1 MQCLAAIWKTESIC
15 MSLKV
20 EALAIPDVKLVT
32 PPRFGDDRGF
42 FSETYNAERFKAA
55 GIDADFIQDNH
66 SLSAQS
72 GTVRGLHFQAPPF
85 AQAKLVRVLRGAIL
99 DVAVDARKSSPTYGQ
114 WVSAEL
120 SAENG
125 VQIYVPRG
133 FLHGFATLE
142 PDTEIAYKVDNYYSK
157 ECDGA
162 VLWCDETLGIDWG
175 VAKADAM
182 LSEKDANAQAFADFN
197 SPF

>member
-1 MQCLAAIWKTESIC
+1 MKI
-15 MSLKV
+15 

-42 FSETYNAERFKAA
+42 FSETYNAEKFKAA
-55 GIDADFIQDNH
+55 GIDADFVQDNH
-66 SLSAQS
+66 SLSAQT

-85 AQAKLVRVLRGAIL
+85 AQAKLVRCLRGAIV
-99 DVAVDARKSSPTYGQ
+99 DVAVDVRKGSPTYGK
-114 WVSAEL
+114 WVKAEL

-133 FLHGFATLE
+133 FLHGFATLV

-162 VLWCDETLGIDWG
+162 VIWNDPSLAIDWG
-175 VAKADAM
+175 IDPATATLSAKDSA
-182 LSEKDANAQAFADFN
+182 AQSFAEFA

>member
-1 MQCLAAIWKTESIC
+1 

-20 EALAIPDVKLVT
+20 EALAIPEVKLVT

-42 FSETYNAERFKAA
+42 FSETYNAQRFKDA
-55 GIDADFIQDNH
+55 GIDADFVQDNH
-66 SLSAQS
+66 SLSAQK

-85 AQAKLVRVLRGAIL
+85 AQAKLVRVLRGSIL
-99 DVAVDARKSSPTYGQ
+99 DVAVDVRKGSPTYGK

-120 SAENG
+120 SAQNG
-125 VQIYVPRG
+125 VQIYIPRG

-142 PDTEIAYKVDNYYSK
+142 PDTEIAYKVDNYYSR

-162 VLWCDETLGIDWG
+162 VFWNDPALAIDWG
-175 VAKADAM
+175 IPADEAM
-182 LSEKDANAQAFADFN
+182 LSEKDARAQSFADFD